1 MTVYTATLTR
11 RRMFGLRSPLV
22 IISEPCATAQG
33 ALIDLYAKYTH
44 RFGGML
50 HTRQSDRLEV
60 VGASA

>member
-33 ALIDLYAKYTH
+33 ALIDLCAKYTN
-44 RFGGML
+44 RFGGMM
-50 HTRQSDRLEV
+50 HTRYSDRLEV